1 MAKVKVNENDSLP
14 FPKYMIAGNGDIIYA
29 EKPSED
35 PLCLTGMCIKAVGTS
50 YQGEYSESW
59 DKGSFRDFKGT
70 IKIEQ

>member
-35 PLCLTGMCIKAVGTS
+35 PLCLTGMCILS
-50 YQGEYSESW
+50 L
-59 DKGSFRDFKGT
+59 
-70 IKIEQ
+70 IHI